1 MLDKL
6 LALTYILFIGGN
18 EPPRTKEN
26 KMSKSNVDI
35 FIKHA
40 NRSLVRC
47 NDKRCQQ
54 NKAENKVT
62 KLKAQ
67 IAAIEEMIQDL
78 SWEAACAG
86 NEANEQRSCF
96 EWNMDKAR
104 LEYCKDLEGD
114 NAAKHAEWQKFL
126 MAVGLYNF

>member
-1 MLDKL
+1 MNL
-6 LALTYILFIGGN
+6 
-18 EPPRTKEN
+18 PKEKGN
-26 KMSKSNVDI
+26 KMSNSNVDF
-35 FIKHA
+35 FIKNA
-40 NRSLVRC
+40 NSSLRRC

-54 NKAENKVT
+54 DKAENKVT

-86 NEANEQRSCF
+86 NEANGLRSSF

-114 NAAKHAEWQKFL
+114 NAVKHAEWQKFL